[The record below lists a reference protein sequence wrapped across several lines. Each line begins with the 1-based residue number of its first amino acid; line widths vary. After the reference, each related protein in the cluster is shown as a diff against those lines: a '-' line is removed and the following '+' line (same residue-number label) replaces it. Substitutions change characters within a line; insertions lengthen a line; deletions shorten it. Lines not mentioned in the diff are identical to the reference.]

1 MRRSSTRAPVCDEK
15 LTIKKIKIMKKI
27 FYLVWLMVGLAV
39 LPACQRS
46 NKLEQD
52 ALRQDSINAA
62 LQDSINTANAEKDSL
77 MQLMGDIADGMQQI
91 KELEDIVSVNNLNGE
106 TPDRKKQLRDDIVLI
121 QESINK
127 HKTRLAELEKRLKQ
141 STNYNSSMQ
150 KSIAN
155 LKQQLEDQQQTIN
168 SLTEQLAA
176 AHVQIKNL
184 NQSVDSLNT
193 VNRAVVKEKEA
204 AQQESKQLTNEVTNL
219 NVCYYVIGSKKELK
233 AHKIIE
239 TGFLRKT
246 KILEGDFE
254 MSYFTKA
261 DRRTLS
267 EIPLHSNKAQVM
279 TNHPKDSYE
288 IVDHGNVKT
297 LHITNPSRFWEKSNF
312 LVVKVD

>member
-1 MRRSSTRAPVCDEK
+1 
-15 LTIKKIKIMKKI
+15 MKNI
-27 FYLVWLMVGLAV
+27 FYFTWLLIGLTV
-39 LPACQRS
+39 MPACQRA
-46 NKLEQD
+46 NQQD
-52 ALRQDSINAA
+52 QEAMRLDSINAA

-77 MQLMGDIADGMQQI
+77 MQLMGDIADGMTQI

-121 QESINK
+121 QQSINK
-127 HKTRLAELEKRLKQ
+127 HKQRLAELERRLKQ
-141 STNYNSSMQ
+141 STNYNATMQ
-150 KSIAN
+150 KSIEN
-155 LKQQLEDQQQTIN
+155 LKAQLEDQQKTIN
-168 SLTEQLAA
+168 GLTEQLAA
-176 AHVQIKNL
+176 AHIQIKNL
-184 NQSVDSLNT
+184 NQSVDSLSNANKT
-193 VNRAVVKEKEA
+193 VTREKEA
-204 AQQESKQLTNEVTNL
+204 AVQESKQLSHEVDNL
-219 NVCYYVIGSKKELK
+219 NTCYYVIGSKKELK
-233 AHKIIE
+233 ANKIIE

-267 EIPLHSNKAQVM
+267 EIPLHSNKAQLL

-297 LHITNPSRFWEKSNF
+297 LHILNAHRFWEKSNF

>member
-1 MRRSSTRAPVCDEK
+1 
-15 LTIKKIKIMKKI
+15 MKRISI
-27 FYLVWLMVGLAV
+27 FIWVLVGLAV
-39 LPACQRS
+39 MPACQRT
-46 NKLEQD
+46 NQLEQE
-52 ALRQDSINAA
+52 AMRQDSINAA

-121 QESINK
+121 QQSINK
-127 HKTRLAELEKRLKQ
+127 HKQRLADLERRLKQ
-141 STNYNSSMQ
+141 STNYNATMQ
-150 KSIAN
+150 KSIDN
-155 LKQQLEDQQQTIN
+155 LKAQLEDQQKTIN
-168 SLTEQLAA
+168 GLTEQLAA
-176 AHVQIKNL
+176 AHIQIKNL

-193 VNRAVVKEKEA
+193 VTKNVTREKEA
-204 AQQESKQLTNEVTNL
+204 AVQETKQLTHEVDNL
-219 NVCYYVIGSKKELK
+219 NTCYYVIGSKKELK
-233 AHKIIE
+233 ANKIIE

-261 DRRTLS
+261 DRRTLN
-267 EIPLHSNKAQVM
+267 EIPLHSKKAQLM

-297 LHITNPSRFWEKSNF
+297 LHIKDAHRFWEKSNF

>member
-1 MRRSSTRAPVCDEK
+1 
-15 LTIKKIKIMKKI
+15 MKRISI
-27 FYLVWLMVGLAV
+27 FIWVLVGLAV
-39 LPACQRS
+39 MPACQRT
-46 NKLEQD
+46 NQLEQE
-52 ALRQDSINAA
+52 AMRQDSINAA

-121 QESINK
+121 QQSINK
-127 HKTRLAELEKRLKQ
+127 HKQRLADLERRLKQ
-141 STNYNSSMQ
+141 STNYNATMQ
-150 KSIAN
+150 KSIDN
-155 LKQQLEDQQQTIN
+155 LKVQLEDQQKTIN
-168 SLTEQLAA
+168 GLTEQLAA
-176 AHVQIKNL
+176 AHIQIKNL

-193 VNRAVVKEKEA
+193 VTKNVTREKEA
-204 AQQESKQLTNEVTNL
+204 AVQETKQLTHEVDNL
-219 NVCYYVIGSKKELK
+219 NTCYYVIGSKKELK
-233 AHKIIE
+233 ANKIIE

-267 EIPLHSNKAQVM
+267 EIPLHSNKAQLM

-297 LHITNPSRFWEKSNF
+297 LHIKDAHRFWEKSNF

>member
-1 MRRSSTRAPVCDEK
+1 
-15 LTIKKIKIMKKI
+15 MKKI
-27 FYLVWLMVGLAV
+27 FYFVLFMVGLAI

-46 NKLEQD
+46 NKLEQQ
-52 ALRQDSINAA
+52 AMRQDSINTV
-62 LQDSINTANAEKDSL
+62 LQDSIANANAEKDSL
-77 MQLMGDIADGMQQI
+77 MQLMSDIADGMAQI

-121 QESINK
+121 QQSINK
-127 HKTRLAELEKRLKQ
+127 HKSRLAELEKRLKQ
-141 STNYNSSMQ
+141 STNYNANME
-150 KSIAN
+150 KSIASM
-155 LKQQLEDQQQTIN
+155 KQQLDEQQKTIN
-168 SLTEQLAA
+168 NLTDQLAA
-176 AHVQIKNL
+176 AHIQIKNL
-184 NQSVDSLNT
+184 NQSVDSLNA
-193 VNRAVVKEKEA
+193 VNKAVVKEKEA
-204 AQQESKQLTNEVTNL
+204 AQQESKNLTNEVNNL
-219 NVCYYVIGSKKELK
+219 NSCYYVIGSKKELK
-233 AHKIIE
+233 DNKIIE

-267 EIPLHSNKAQVM
+267 EIPLHSAKAQLM

-297 LHITNPSRFWEKSNF
+297 LHIINADRFWEKSNF

>member
-1 MRRSSTRAPVCDEK
+1 
-15 LTIKKIKIMKKI
+15 MKNI
-27 FYLVWLMVGLAV
+27 FYFTWLLIGLAV
-39 LPACQRS
+39 MPACQRA
-46 NKLEQD
+46 NQQD
-52 ALRQDSINAA
+52 QEAMRLDSINAA

-77 MQLMGDIADGMQQI
+77 MQLMGDIADGMTQI

-121 QESINK
+121 QQSINK
-127 HKTRLAELEKRLKQ
+127 HKQRLAELERRLKQ
-141 STNYNSSMQ
+141 STNYNATMK
-150 KSIAN
+150 KSIEN
-155 LKQQLEDQQQTIN
+155 LKAQLEDQQKTIN
-168 SLTEQLAA
+168 GLTEQLAA
-176 AHVQIKNL
+176 AHIQIKNL
-184 NQSVDSLNT
+184 NQSVDSLSNANKT
-193 VNRAVVKEKEA
+193 VTREKEA
-204 AQQESKQLTNEVTNL
+204 AVQESKQLSHEVDNL
-219 NVCYYVIGSKKELK
+219 NTCYYVIGSKKELK
-233 AHKIIE
+233 ANKIIE

-267 EIPLHSNKAQVM
+267 EIPLHSNKAQLL

-297 LHITNPSRFWEKSNF
+297 LHILNAHRFWEKSNF

>member
-1 MRRSSTRAPVCDEK
+1 
-15 LTIKKIKIMKKI
+15 MKKI
-27 FYLVWLMVGLAV
+27 LFFVWLMVGLAV
-39 LPACQRS
+39 MPACQRS
-46 NKLEQD
+46 NKLE
-52 ALRQDSINAA
+52 AEAHRQDSINAV

-106 TPDRKKQLRDDIVLI
+106 TPDRKKQLRDDIILI

-127 HKTRLAELEKRLKQ
+127 HKTRLAELERRLKQ

-150 KSIAN
+150 RSIEN
-155 LKQQLEDQQQTIN
+155 LKQQLEDQQKTIN
-168 SLTEQLAA
+168 NLTEQLAA
-176 AHVQIKNL
+176 AHIQIKNL

-193 VNRAVVKEKEA
+193 VNMAVTKEKEA
-204 AQQESKQLTNEVTNL
+204 AQEESRQLTDEVTNL
-219 NVCYYVIGSKKELK
+219 NTCYYVIGSKKELK

-239 TGFLRKT
+239 SGFLRKT

-261 DRRTLS
+261 DRRTLN
-267 EIPLHSNKAQVM
+267 EIPLHSKKAELM

-297 LHITNPSRFWEKSNF
+297 LHILNAARFWEKSNF

>member
-1 MRRSSTRAPVCDEK
+1 
-15 LTIKKIKIMKKI
+15 MKHI
-27 FYLVWLMVGLAV
+27 SLLVWLLVGLSI
-39 LPACQRS
+39 LPACKRANQ
-46 NKLEQD
+46 LEQE

-121 QESINK
+121 QQSINK
-127 HKTRLAELEKRLKQ
+127 HKQRLAELERRLKQ
-141 STNYNSSMQ
+141 STNYNTTMQ

-155 LKQQLEDQQQTIN
+155 LKAQLDDQQKTIN
-168 SLTEQLAA
+168 GLTDQLAA
-176 AHVQIKNL
+176 AHIQIKNL

-193 VNRAVVKEKEA
+193 VTKAVTREKEA
-204 AQQESKQLTNEVTNL
+204 AEQQSKQLTNEVDNL
-219 NVCYYVIGSKKELK
+219 NTCYYVIGSKKELK
-233 AHKIIE
+233 ARKIIE

-261 DRRTLS
+261 DRRTLTD
-267 EIPLHSNKAQVM
+267 IPLHSNKAQLM

-297 LHITNPSRFWEKSNF
+297 LHITNANRFWEKSNF
-312 LVVKVD
+312 LVIKVD

>member
-1 MRRSSTRAPVCDEK
+1 
-15 LTIKKIKIMKKI
+15 MKHI
-27 FYLVWLMVGLAV
+27 SILVWLLVGLAV
-39 LPACQRS
+39 MPACKRANQ
-46 NKLEQD
+46 LEQE
-52 ALRQDSINAA
+52 AMRQDSINAA

-121 QESINK
+121 QQSINK
-127 HKTRLAELEKRLKQ
+127 HKQRLADLERRLKQ
-141 STNYNSSMQ
+141 STNYNATMQ
-150 KSIAN
+150 KSIDN
-155 LKQQLEDQQQTIN
+155 LKAQLEDQQKTIN
-168 SLTEQLAA
+168 GLTEQLAA
-176 AHVQIKNL
+176 AHIQIKNL

-193 VNRAVVKEKEA
+193 VTKTVTREKEA
-204 AQQESKQLTNEVTNL
+204 AVQETKQLTHEVDNL
-219 NVCYYVIGSKKELK
+219 NTCYYVIGSKKELK
-233 AHKIIE
+233 ANKIIE

-267 EIPLHSNKAQVM
+267 DIPLHSNKAQLM

-288 IVDHGNVKT
+288 IVDNGNVKT
-297 LHITNPSRFWEKSNF
+297 LHIKDAHRFWEKSNF

>member
-1 MRRSSTRAPVCDEK
+1 M
-15 LTIKKIKIMKKI
+15 
-27 FYLVWLMVGLAV
+27 
-39 LPACQRS
+39 PACQRT
-46 NKLEQD
+46 NQLEQE
-52 ALRQDSINAA
+52 AMRQDSINAA

-121 QESINK
+121 QQSINK
-127 HKTRLAELEKRLKQ
+127 HKQRLADLERRLKQ
-141 STNYNSSMQ
+141 STNYNATMQ
-150 KSIAN
+150 KSIDN
-155 LKQQLEDQQQTIN
+155 LKAQLEDQQKTIN
-168 SLTEQLAA
+168 GLTEQLAA
-176 AHVQIKNL
+176 AHIQIKNL

-193 VNRAVVKEKEA
+193 VTKNVTREKEA
-204 AQQESKQLTNEVTNL
+204 AVQETKQLTHEVDNL
-219 NVCYYVIGSKKELK
+219 NTCYYVIGSKKELK
-233 AHKIIE
+233 ANKIIE

-261 DRRTLS
+261 DRRTLN
-267 EIPLHSNKAQVM
+267 EIPLHSNKAQLM

-297 LHITNPSRFWEKSNF
+297 LHIKDAHRFWEKSNF

>member
-1 MRRSSTRAPVCDEK
+1 
-15 LTIKKIKIMKKI
+15 MKNI
-27 FYLVWLMVGLAV
+27 FYFTWLLIGLAV
-39 LPACQRS
+39 MPACQRA
-46 NKLEQD
+46 NQQD
-52 ALRQDSINAA
+52 QEAMRLDSINAA

-77 MQLMGDIADGMQQI
+77 MQLMGDIADGMTQI

-121 QESINK
+121 QQSINK
-127 HKTRLAELEKRLKQ
+127 HKQRLAELERRLKQ
-141 STNYNSSMQ
+141 STNYNATMQ
-150 KSIAN
+150 KSIEN
-155 LKQQLEDQQQTIN
+155 LKAQLEDQQKTIN

-176 AHVQIKNL
+176 AHIQIKNL
-184 NQSVDSLNT
+184 NQSVDSLSNA
-193 VNRAVVKEKEA
+193 NKAVTREKEA
-204 AQQESKQLTNEVTNL
+204 AVQESKQLSHEVDNL
-219 NVCYYVIGSKKELK
+219 NTCYYVIGSKKELK

-246 KILEGDFE
+246 RILEGDFE

-261 DRRTLS
+261 DRRTLN
-267 EIPLHSNKAQVM
+267 EIPLHSSKAQLM

-297 LHITNPSRFWEKSNF
+297 LHIKDTNRFWEKSNF